1 MGGGGGGFPRRDWVS
16 TDRSA
21 IRRMRYRGPDPVDWV
36 VTVGMTKKQKRMG
49 REDAPQRK
57 AFLEATERVLTRDG
71 YAKLNARHIAEEA
84 GLTKQLLFY
93 YFHSMDELIS
103 ETFSHYVAQFSDA
116 LNAAVASDDTFR
128 ALWAL
133 YTSGNA
139 RLFAEF
145 LALANHNE
153 ALREEIGRVTAEN
166 NALQTRALATQLGK
180 AGIDPSKCS
189 PQFALFVLS
198 ALSRNLILERELG
211 IFEADEGLSAFV
223 DWWLA
228 LVEPKADGPGAERST
243 PDV

>member
-1 MGGGGGGFPRRDWVS
+1 
-16 TDRSA
+16 
-21 IRRMRYRGPDPVDWV
+21 
-36 VTVGMTKKQKRMG
+36 MTKKQKRMG

-57 AFLEATERVLTRDG
+57 AFLDATERVLTRDG
-71 YAKLNARHIAEEA
+71 YAKLNARHVAEEA

-116 LNAAVASDDTFR
+116 LNSAVASDDSFR
-128 ALWAL
+128 ALWTL

-139 RLFAEF
+139 RLFTEF

-153 ALREEIGRVTAEN
+153 TLREKIARVTAEN
-166 NALQTRALATQLGK
+166 NAIQTRALATQFAK
-180 AGIDPSKCS
+180 AGIDEAQCS

-211 IFEADEGLSAFV
+211 IFEAEDGLSAFV
-223 DWWLA
+223 KWWLA
-228 LVEPKADGPGAERST
+228 LVQPKANSSKDVHAE
-243 PDV
+243 PEV